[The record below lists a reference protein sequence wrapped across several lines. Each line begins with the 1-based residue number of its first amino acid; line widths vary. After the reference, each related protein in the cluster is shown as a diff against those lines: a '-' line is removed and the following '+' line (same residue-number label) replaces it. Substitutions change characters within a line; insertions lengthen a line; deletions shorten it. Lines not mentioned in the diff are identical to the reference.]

1 MNLCLQS
8 GLNCSPRRR
17 RPWPRNI
24 RKWFRTRSVAFSHVK
39 AFRERLPSRD
49 GFVALSRLTT
59 IEPLERWISR
69 VSFTTEMAHHYTSY
83 ESASERFFE
92 DRQVCCQEP
101 KLAVRGRN
109 EASLIILSSPRGS
122 GKYCG
127 SFDSAFGSDPG
138 ERRSG
143 NLL

>member
-1 MNLCLQS
+1 MRLCLQS

-24 RKWFRTRSVAFSHVK
+24 RKWLRTRSVVFSHFK
-39 AFRERLPSRD
+39 AFRKRLPSRD

-59 IEPLERWISR
+59 IKPLERLISR
-69 VSFTTEMAHHYTSY
+69 ASFTTEIAHHYTSY
-83 ESASERFFE
+83 ESASESFFE
-92 DRQVCCQEP
+92 DRQVRRQEP
-101 KLAVRGRN
+101 KVAVRGRN
-109 EASLIILSSPRGS
+109 EASLIILIPPRGS